1 MSKDKNYADD
11 EVRDIIERALKAQP
25 SGGISHEDLL
35 SIGAGAGLTR
45 DAVES
50 AARDVAEARLTKT
63 ATARIVS
70 WRRRGVLAHA
80 FVYAVVNGFLFLIN
94 YLTTPGSWW
103 VLFPVLAWGVGL
115 VLHAGFGLFSPVD
128 EWSLTREKRRLLK
141 TEGTGLPRVVRQA
154 GVRIAESRDPLA
166 PASESETEAEADA
179 ELESGSDADGSR
191 GRRGVRDQ

>member
-1 MSKDKNYADD
+1 MSKDKSYADD
-11 EVRDIIERALKAQP
+11 EVRDIIERALRDQP
-25 SGGISHEDLL
+25 AGGVSHEDLL

-45 DAVES
+45 AAVES

-70 WRRRGVLAHA
+70 WRRRGVAAHA

-94 YLTTPGSWW
+94 FMTRDTAGAWW
-103 VLFPVLAWGVGL
+103 VLFPLLAWGVGL
-115 VLHAGFGLFSPVD
+115 VLHAGFALFSPVD

-141 TEGTGLPRVVRQA
+141 TEGTGLPRVVGRRA
-154 GVRIAESRDPLA
+154 GVRIAQSADQLA
-166 PASESETEAEADA
+166 APSEPETETAAEAESDRDA
-179 ELESGSDADGSR
+179 TS